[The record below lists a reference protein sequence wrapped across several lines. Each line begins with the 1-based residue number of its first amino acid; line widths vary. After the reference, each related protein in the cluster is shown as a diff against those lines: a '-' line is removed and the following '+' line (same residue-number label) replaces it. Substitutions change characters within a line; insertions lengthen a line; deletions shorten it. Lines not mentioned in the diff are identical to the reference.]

1 MYIYIYVYIYI
12 MYIYICIYI
21 YHLYHLFG
29 IIYSEK
35 YFHFCTL
42 NMISQA
48 RKNEKYSWGR
58 GCEL

>member
-1 MYIYIYVYIYI
+1 